1 MIANA
6 RMYSVSAE
14 AAALWGR
21 LLSAIIDKAG
31 VPMSV
36 IEHPYPKPMEALW
49 RRTDLGAVFMCGL
62 PFSRATPQP
71 AIVAAPVPSPP
82 EFGGAARYFSEFVV
96 RADSR
101 FHTVEDTFGTRIA
114 FTAADSQSGCVA
126 ALTYFM
132 STGGIVPGARAA
144 LSDTADTAA
153 ATDGGPLYREVTA
166 PTMTPLGA
174 VTAVIEAAADV
185 APIDAYALRLLR
197 RYRPEL
203 TSQVRIVGRTSPT
216 PIPPLVASDSVA
228 DTLRSAFQEAHRDV
242 ALRSLME
249 PLLLQRFVLPEAA
262 SYGVLRDGFESAT
275 RYWSQHRFADSMP
288 DAFVT
293 NRG

>member
-1 MIANA
+1 
-6 RMYSVSAE
+6 
-14 AAALWGR
+14 
-21 LLSAIIDKAG
+21 
-31 VPMSV
+31 
-36 IEHPYPKPMEALW
+36 
-49 RRTDLGAVFMCGL
+49 MCGL

-82 EFGGAARYFSEFVV
+82 EFGGAARYWSEFVV

-114 FTAADSQSGCVA
+114 FSAADSQSGFVA

-132 STGGIVPGARAA
+132 STGGIAPAARAA
-144 LSDTADTAA
+144 PADTADIADAAA
-153 ATDGGPLYREVTA
+153 ATHGEPLYREVTA
-166 PTMTPLGA
+166 PTITPLGA

-185 APIDAYALRLLR
+185 APIDAYALRLIQ

-216 PIPPLVASDSVA
+216 PIPPLVASGRVA
-228 DTLRSAFQEAHRDV
+228 EALRSAFQEAHRDV
-242 ALRSLME
+242 ALRGLMD

-262 SYGVLRDGFESAT
+262 SYEVLRDGFESAT

-288 DAFVT
+288 GAFVT